1 MLVPPLSL
9 AIKDFIVEHLDD
21 SPENLQLIQD
31 FACPNNAMGL
41 ELYLKQQALDDE
53 DIGQSRTYLVKD
65 ALTRDLACYF
75 SLRTCLIPY
84 VLKGSRINLSAIE
97 LANFAV
103 NDNYRRSQRAIAKIG
118 EYVFV
123 EIIRPLAKHIS
134 TCIGAGWLCV
144 FALPRKRLIDYYEK
158 RLGFSRLPADKES
171 FVHGHVKPEYDK
183 DCIFM
188 YQRI

>member
-1 MLVPPLSL
+1 
-9 AIKDFIVEHLDD
+9 
-21 SPENLQLIQD
+21 
-31 FACPNNAMGL
+31 
-41 ELYLKQQALDDE
+41 
-53 DIGQSRTYLVKD
+53 
-65 ALTRDLACYF
+65 
-75 SLRTCLIPY
+75 LIPY
-84 VLKGSRINLSAIE
+84 ELADRRINLSAIE

-103 NDNYRRSQRAIAKIG
+103 NDNYRRSQRAVAKIG

-144 FALPRKRLIDYYEK
+144 FALPKERLIDYYK
-158 RLGFSRLPADKES
+158 KKLGFSRLPADKEKL
-171 FVHGHVKPEYDK
+171 VHGHVKPDYDK

>member
-9 AIKDFIVEHLDD
+9 ATDDFVVEHLDD

-31 FACPNNAMGL
+31 FACSNNAKGL
-41 ELYLKQQALDDE
+41 ELYLKQQALNDE
-53 DIGQSRTYLVKD
+53 AIGQSRTYLVKD

-84 VLKGSRINLSAIE
+84 ALAGRRINLSAIE

-118 EYVFV
+118 EYVFI

-134 TCIGAGWLCV
+134 TCVGAGWLCV
-144 FALPRKRLIDYYEK
+144 FALPRARLLDYYK
-158 RLGFSRLPADKES
+158 TKLGFSRLPADRET
-171 FVHGHVKPEYDK
+171 FVHGNVKPDYDK

>member
-9 AIKDFIVEHLDD
+9 AIKDFAVEHLDD
-21 SPENLQLIQD
+21 SPENLQLIRD
-31 FACPNNAMGL
+31 FACSNNAMGL
-41 ELYLKQQALDDE
+41 ELYLKQQALNDE

-84 VLKGSRINLSAIE
+84 ELAGKRINLSAIE

-103 NDNYRRSQRAIAKIG
+103 NDNYRRSQRAVAKIG

-134 TCIGAGWLCV
+134 TCVGAGWLCV
-144 FALPRKRLIDYYEK
+144 FALPKERLIDYYK
-158 RLGFSRLPADKES
+158 KNLGFSRLPADKETL
-171 FVHGHVKPEYDK
+171 VYGYVKPEYDK

>member
-9 AIKDFIVEHLDD
+9 ATKDFVVEHLEA
-21 SPENLQLIQD
+21 SPENLQLIRD
-31 FACPNNAMGL
+31 FACSNNAMGL
-41 ELYLKQQALDDE
+41 ELYLKHQALDDE
-53 DIGQSRTYLVKD
+53 RMGQSRTYLVKD

-84 VLKGSRINLSAIE
+84 VVREKRINLSAIE

-134 TCIGAGWLCV
+134 TCVGAGWLCV
-144 FALPRKRLIDYYEK
+144 FALPRERLLDYYEK
-158 RLGFSRLPADKES
+158 KLGFIRLPADKET
-171 FVHGHVKPEYDK
+171 FVHGNVKPEYDK

>member
-9 AIKDFIVEHLDD
+9 ATKDFAVEHLDD
-21 SPENLQLIQD
+21 SPENLQL
-31 FACPNNAMGL
+31 
-41 ELYLKQQALDDE
+41 
-53 DIGQSRTYLVKD
+53 D

-84 VLKGSRINLSAIE
+84 ELAGRRINLSAIE

-103 NDNYRRSQRAIAKIG
+103 NDNYRRSQRAVAKIG

-134 TCIGAGWLCV
+134 TCVGAGWLCV
-144 FALPRKRLIDYYEK
+144 FALPKERLIDYYK
-158 RLGFSRLPADKES
+158 KNLGFSRLPADKETL
-171 FVHGHVKPEYDK
+171 VYGHVKPEYDK